1 VDLNLGPYR
10 LRIVRDEQTDL
21 ELADLRVEGDSDVR
35 KGTIRVRSDLDPA
48 RQREVMVHELLHHV
62 VALTHLQV
70 KWSEDEQEEVIRA
83 LAPWLASVVTLSA
96 YE

>member
-1 VDLNLGPYR
+1 MDVNLGPYR
-10 LRIVRDEQTDL
+10 VRIVRDEQTDL

-35 KGTIRVRSDLDPA
+35 RGVIRVRSDLDPA

-70 KWSEDEQEEVIRA
+70 RWSEDEQEEVIRA
-83 LAPWLASVVTLSA
+83 LAPWLASVVTLSVF
-96 YE
+96 E